1 MKSINKKYF
10 SIRSIYL
17 LIIDLPQ
24 VDRYE
29 MRDIIYYELDII
41 IWQPGHHTGF
51 HSPLKDRWSCL
62 TENILPH

>member
-41 IWQPGHHTGF
+41 IWQPGHHW
-51 HSPLKDRWSCL
+51 LALR
-62 TENILPH
+62 TEVGQVQSG

>member
-41 IWQPGHHTGF
+41 IWQPGHH
-51 HSPLKDRWSCL
+51 LLALR
-62 TENILPH
+62 TEVGQVQSG